1 MKSRKTLVVWWS
13 ENHTKSKKGMSIV
26 KDIFGNSTSQSVIG
40 IKVNKNTTK
49 LCAFRSD
56 FRK

>member
-1 MKSRKTLVVWWS
+1 
-13 ENHTKSKKGMSIV
+13 MSIV

>member
-1 MKSRKTLVVWWS
+1 
-13 ENHTKSKKGMSIV
+13 MSIV
-26 KDIFGNSTSQSVIG
+26 KDIFGNSISQSIIG

-49 LCAFRSD
+49 FCVFRSD